1 MFDFPASPV
10 NGQTFAPA
18 GGPVYTFQNGV
29 WLANAAGVQVPVGT
43 IIYVPATTAPANFMK
58 LNGALLTR
66 VAYAALWAFAQ
77 ASGNI
82 VGSDGA
88 WTGSEGAFSPGD
100 GSTTFRIPDDRG
112 VFARGFDD
120 GRGLDAGRVMGAFQ
134 GDTYLN
140 HTHTAD
146 AVGEHRH
153 NITSSQTYA
162 SGSPVINNTGTTSAQ
177 ATFTSSKIS
186 DLGGAHTPSINAS
199 TTGGIET
206 RGKNHARLACI
217 RFQ

>member
-29 WLANAAGVQVPVGT
+29 WLASVAGVQVPVGT
-43 IIYVPATTAPANFMK
+43 IIYVPAITAPANFTK
-58 LNGALLTR
+58 LNGALLNR

-88 WTGSEGAFSPGD
+88 WTGNEGAFSPGD

-112 VFARGFDD
+112 VFPRGFDD
-120 GRGLDAGRVMGAFQ
+120 GRGLDAGRVMGAYQ

-140 HTHTAD
+140 HSHTANALPNHSHGSAGATAYVSGPAFAD
-146 AVGEHRH
+146 AVGMVNRDD
-153 NITSSQTYA
+153 SSATKF
-162 SGSPVINNTGTTSAQ
+162 TTSVSA
-177 ATFTSSKIS
+177 
-186 DLGGAHTPSINAS
+186 GTPSINAS
-199 TTGGIET
+199 TTGGTET
-206 RGKNHARLACI
+206 RPKNVARLACI